1 MRWILFIIFYP
12 TLVLGFSKT
21 TETNCSSMDLRN
33 ETLGEVRDQGKISWC
48 YAFAGADMLA
58 YTLNLN
64 RPISAADIAISYNN
78 TGLARL
84 MSFLLGGKDDLPYQ
98 TGFNK
103 IALNRIIKEGIC
115 SEDIFPSETWIKVEG
130 GKEIE
135 VPMPQAMREIYHLF
149 SFIKKF
155 SPTHLPFYYRFK
167 NVDEEKFS
175 QLIRQK
181 NLRKFYSQLR
191 LEICQS
197 DKFAI
202 SSKLSAKMI
211 FRHKFIFNDVARIL
225 ESGNLLGIDY
235 DASLLSNHLNS
246 KRSIKDLHTSIL
258 VARRWNLDRAQCEYL
273 IRNSHGPSCEKYDP
287 YFSCEKGHIWV
298 GESELYKNLTSLVFL
313 DSKAL

>member
-1 MRWILFIIFYP
+1 MKWFLPLLLIP
-12 TLVLGFSKT
+12 SLVFGFSKT
-21 TETNCSSMDLRN
+21 IEPNCSSLDLRN
-33 ETLGEVRDQGKISWC
+33 STLGEVRDQGSISWC

-58 YTLNLN
+58 YFLN
-64 RPISAADIAISYNN
+64 RNQPISAADIAISYNN

-115 SEDIFPSETWIKVEG
+115 AEEIFPSEKWIKILD

-135 VPMPQAMREIYHLF
+135 VPMPQAMRDIYHLF
-149 SFIKKF
+149 SFVKKV
-155 SPTHLPFYYRFK
+155 SPTRLPFYYRFK

-181 NLRKFYSQLR
+181 NIRKFYSQLR

-197 DKFAI
+197 DKFSI
-202 SSKLSAKMI
+202 NSKVSAKMI
-211 FRHKFIFNDVARIL
+211 FRHKLIFNDIASLL
-225 ESGNLLGIDY
+225 ESGSLVGIDY
-235 DASLLSNHLNS
+235 DASLLLNHLHQ

-258 VARRWNLDRAQCEYL
+258 VARRWNSQRAQCEYL

-287 YFSCEKGHIWV
+287 YFSCERGQIWV
-298 GESELYKNLTSLVFL
+298 GESELYANLTSLVFI
-313 DSKAL
+313 DSNNP